1 MFSTTHEEWAADP
14 AGESH
19 LRAFTV
25 ALTPEQEA
33 AYRDAGLSTLV
44 AVYRQRIGQLSD
56 GPVRKDWDGVFEAT
70 RK

>member
-33 AYRDAGLSTLV
+33 VVERALALATVDLAGKQKRGRGLV
-44 AVYRQRIGQLSD
+44 AIA
-56 GPVRKDWDGVFEAT
+56 EAYLEAHGA
-70 RK
+70 